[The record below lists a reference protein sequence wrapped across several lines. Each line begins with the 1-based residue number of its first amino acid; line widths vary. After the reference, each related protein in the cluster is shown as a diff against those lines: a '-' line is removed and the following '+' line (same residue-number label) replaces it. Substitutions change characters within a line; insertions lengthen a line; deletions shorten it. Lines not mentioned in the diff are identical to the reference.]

1 MGLQFSHLIGNGG
14 TLASPIS
21 SVKNYIA
28 TRNARSLMQNSDM
41 ISLHLP
47 LTPET
52 KHLIREETLA
62 LMKPGSLLI
71 RVTIANLTAF
81 AHRTAFVPGSVLT

>member
-1 MGLQFSHLIGNGG
+1 
-14 TLASPIS
+14 
-21 SVKNYIA
+21 VV
-28 TRNARSLMQNSDM
+28 
-41 ISLHLP
+41 SLHLP
-47 LTPET
+47 LTPKT

-71 RVTIANLTAF
+71 NVTRVTIANLTAF